1 MKNKMTLFR
10 WISYA
15 VFPILFNVM
24 FFLIGGTDH
33 VASVWMSYAW
43 IHVAYIMVIATPLFC
58 PKTKSN
64 YIFQFTAGQ
73 ISAIYFGV
81 EFLLGLLFIFIGAE
95 SITAPLII
103 QLIPLCAYA
112 LIFVAN
118 LMFNED
124 TARQE
129 QRQKAEVAFIKI
141 AASKAKYLM
150 DITTDNELRRQCEDL
165 YDLIHSSPSRSISA
179 VKELESTIMLS
190 LGELAV
196 LSDAN
201 EVEEALKLS
210 RRVRFA
216 IEERN
221 RILSISN

>member
-1 MKNKMTLFR
+1 MRNKMNIFR
-10 WISYA
+10 WIAYI

-24 FFLIGGTDH
+24 FFLIGGSDH
-33 VASVWMSYAW
+33 EPSVWLSYAW
-43 IHVAYIMVIATPLFC
+43 IHLAYILVIATPLMS

-64 YIFQFTAGQ
+64 YLFQFTAGQ
-73 ISAIYFGV
+73 ISTIYFGV
-81 EFLLGLLFIFIGAE
+81 ELVLGLIFIFVGAD

-103 QLIPLCAYA
+103 QLIPLCAYV

-129 QRQKAEVAFIKI
+129 QRQQAEVAFIKI

-150 DITTDNELRRQCEDL
+150 DITASNDMRKQYEDL

-179 VKELESTIMLS
+179 VKELESTVMMS

-196 LSDAN
+196 LTEAGEN
-201 EVEEALKLS
+201 EEAMRLS